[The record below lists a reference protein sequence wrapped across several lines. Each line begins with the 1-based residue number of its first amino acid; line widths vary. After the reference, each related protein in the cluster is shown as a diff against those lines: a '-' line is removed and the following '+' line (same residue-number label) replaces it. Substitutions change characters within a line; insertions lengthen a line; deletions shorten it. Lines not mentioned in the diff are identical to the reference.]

1 MKLDYTLLNE
11 PTALLQ
17 RLADAEAKL
26 DEANIKL
33 NPRLWTRE
41 MSHAWHINI
50 PDLRKAFEA
59 LRDVK
64 QAIEEG
70 ES

>member
-26 DEANIKL
+26 EAVRLLPEKWGALKVTGIKAEVGITYKVCAKEL
-33 NPRLWTRE
+33 
-41 MSHAWHINI
+41 
-50 PDLRKAFEA
+50 KA
-59 LRDVK
+59 
-64 QAIEEG
+64 AIG
-70 ES
+70 EKHD